1 MSLPNKL
8 LKKDKCQFMGFYEV
22 YLIIEFTYVNCVD
35 AESLFIDR

>member
-1 MSLPNKL
+1 MSLPNTL
-8 LKKDKCQFMGFYEV
+8 LKKDKFQLREFYEV